1 MPFGM
6 STDGNIGDTGDRDG
20 DFLVG
25 EFALGVLSAEE
36 HARVAARIAADP
48 ALKAELAMWRQ
59 RLAGL
64 DREYAEERAPL
75 APLLRAEARL
85 FPQPRPTSAWNSL
98 VVWRSLAAGG
108 VAVAVAAI
116 GFNLMQPATLD
127 PRELATQLV
136 AAIEAQEGSG
146 VSFVA
151 LYDSATGMLRL
162 TSLSGE
168 PMPNRDFELWAIHG
182 SEPPVSM
189 GVVPMDAR
197 AEIEMPDDVPFTEG
211 TVLAVSIEPRGGSP
225 TDGPT
230 GPVVAM
236 GKATAI

>member
-1 MPFGM
+1 M
-6 STDGNIGDTGDRDG
+6 SVNDDIGERQDEGA
-20 DFLVG
+20 LVG
-25 EFALGVLSAEE
+25 EFALGLLDADE
-36 HARVAARIAADP
+36 HARMAARIAADP
-48 ALKAELAMWRQ
+48 ALRAELRMWRL
-59 RLAGL
+59 RLAAL
-64 DREYAEERAPL
+64 DGDYAEQQAPRA
-75 APLLRAEARL
+75 ALLRAEARL
-85 FPQPRPTSAWNSL
+85 FRQPRPPGLWNRLSF
-98 VVWRSLAAGG
+98 WRSLAAGG

-116 GFNLMQPATLD
+116 GFNLMQPAQLD
-127 PRELATQLV
+127 PEELAFQLV

-151 LYDSATGMLRL
+151 LYDPATGMLRL

-168 PMPNRDFELWAIHG
+168 PMPDRDFELWAIHDTQ
-182 SEPPVSM
+182 PPVSM

-197 AEIEMPDDVPFTEG
+197 AEIEMPDDMPFTER

-225 TDGPT
+225 TGEPT